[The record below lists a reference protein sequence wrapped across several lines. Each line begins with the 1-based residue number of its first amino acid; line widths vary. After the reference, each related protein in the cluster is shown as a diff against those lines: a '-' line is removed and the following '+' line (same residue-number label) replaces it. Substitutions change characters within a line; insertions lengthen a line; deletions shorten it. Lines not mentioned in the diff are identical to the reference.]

1 MLEMEIN
8 TNDDNLDV
16 NIESQDETLETNI
29 EINTTLGTYNY
40 KELKNKPSIN
50 GFELIGN
57 KTTEE
62 LGIVGTSMTEIEL
75 STDIGNPTNIFDYI
89 NASGTYVAK
98 NKGVIGYNGEPI
110 TVLGKGQFF
119 KVLNLKDLYSIIGEE
134 LPDED
139 NLIRLDIPMMDGI
152 NKIFFMSGN
161 GEILEANEINSLNIN
176 DYVDIDTS
184 NLLTKNMINSSYGIK
199 LYNNILAVQQ
209 ASNAEIDS
217 GNDVYKSITP
227 NNIDYAVKTKGNKYF
242 TDKTSFA
249 NLSDNVSTLNED
261 LTTLKTEIEA
271 ILDSVVSV

>member
-8 TNDDNLDV
+8 TNDDNLDL

-50 GFELIGN
+50 GVELVGN

-98 NKGVIGYNGEPI
+98 NKGVLGYNREPI

-139 NLIRLDIPMMDGI
+139 NLIRLDLPMTEGI
-152 NKIFFMSGN
+152 NKILFISGN
-161 GEILEANEINSLNIN
+161 GEISEGDEINSLNIN
-176 DYVDIDTS
+176 DYVSIDTS
-184 NLLTKNMINSSYGIK
+184 NLLTINMVNSSFGIK
-199 LYNNILAVQQ
+199 LNGNNLAIQQ
-209 ASNAEIDS
+209 ALNAEIDS
-217 GNDVYKSITP
+217 GNNVYKSITP

-242 TDKTSFA
+242 ADKKSV
-249 NLSDNVSTLNED
+249 DDLNND
-261 LTTLKTEIEA
+261 LTTLKTEIET